1 MRQQGRLIAA
11 APSRRSVKKCH
22 DQRDR
27 RHRPKHTELSH
38 LLRAV
43 AAESRG
49 ANKKKRG
56 TQNQPHK
63 GGGATQTDMPFRPY
77 FPAC

>member
-1 MRQQGRLIAA
+1 MRQQGRRIATTL
-11 APSRRSVKKCH
+11 SHRSVKKRH

-27 RHRPKHTELSH
+27 RHRPKHAEFSH

-56 TQNQPHK
+56 TQN
-63 GGGATQTDMPFRPY
+63 
-77 FPAC
+77 